1 MQAWTNGVSE
11 RVLDSSALLAVIK
24 EEPGRERVE
33 SALEAGVAMSVVN
46 LGEVV
51 SRLADQGKSLAEIE
65 SELGRFDI
73 TYHLFDERA
82 AHMVG
87 LLRPLTRDAGLS
99 FGDRACVAL
108 AIDLRVPVLTGDRPW
123 TRLEL
128 GNLLSIELFC

>member
-51 SRLADQGKSLAEIE
+51 SRLADQ
-65 SELGRFDI
+65 
-73 TYHLFDERA
+73 ERA
-82 AHMVG
+82 LPRSNPSSDGSTSPITCSTSGPPIWWVCFV
-87 LLRPLTRDAGLS
+87 R
-99 FGDRACVAL
+99 
-108 AIDLRVPVLTGDRPW
+108 
-123 TRLEL
+123 
-128 GNLLSIELFC
+128 